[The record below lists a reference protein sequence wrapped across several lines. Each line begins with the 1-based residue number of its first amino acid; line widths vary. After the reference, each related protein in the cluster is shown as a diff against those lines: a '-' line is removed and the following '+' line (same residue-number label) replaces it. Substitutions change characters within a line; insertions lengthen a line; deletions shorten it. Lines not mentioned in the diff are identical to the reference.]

1 MASHNASSILPLQGK
16 PQRTLDGNNWI
27 VVRSSLFSSRRR
39 HTISLCDWSSDVCS
53 SDLTGDS
60 VSAEPRHE
68 VIMMIRNAIWPTRK
82 SGEAIHWYASD
93 APADPSARHST
104 SLLHLHSP
112 GVSSA

>member
-1 MASHNASSILPLQGK
+1 MILFSAKILP
-16 PQRTLDGNNWI
+16 
-27 VVRSSLFSSRRR
+27 
-39 HTISLCDWSSDVCS
+39 
-53 SDLTGDS
+53 TGDS

-82 SGEAIHWYASD
+82 SGEAIHWHASD

-112 GVSSA
+112 GVSSAQLMSGEGLLAAALFSVFLIKEKVWPSR